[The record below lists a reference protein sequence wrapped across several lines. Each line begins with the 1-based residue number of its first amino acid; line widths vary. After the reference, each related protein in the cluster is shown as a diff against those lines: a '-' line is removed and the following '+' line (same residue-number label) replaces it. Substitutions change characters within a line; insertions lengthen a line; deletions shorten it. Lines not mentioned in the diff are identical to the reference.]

1 MSTANDTIGRP
12 KPTMQDLLRAS
23 RMVKRVKQHVKHDD
37 RETIENKARRWQ
49 HSRTPELPPAI
60 LAVSDY
66 DPRWPALFGQEQARI
81 HEAFQHRVA
90 GRGDRDV
97 AGRASGATAATSLG
111 VVEHIGSTSIPGL
124 AGKPMLDLLV
134 SVAAPVLEEQ
144 KIEAFA
150 ALGYKLYGN
159 SPCDPEASWLWKVGS
174 DCAFVIHLCA
184 LDNPWIHTAVNFR
197 DYMRTHPADCAAYE
211 ACKKRLSADG
221 SLNQFEYSMEKLILW
236 YEISVKANA
245 WAREGARGS

>member
-1 MSTANDTIGRP
+1 MSTITADNTIERP

-23 RMVKRVKQHVKHDD
+23 RMVKRVKQQIQHDD

-49 HSRTPELPPAI
+49 HSRTPELPPEI
-60 LAVSDY
+60 LAVGDY
-66 DPRWPALFGQEQARI
+66 DPRWSTRFEQEKARI
-81 HEAFQHRVA
+81 REAFERCV
-90 GRGDRDV
+90 V
-97 AGRASGATAATSLG
+97 GRASGATVLG

-134 SVAAPVLEEQ
+134 SVAAPMLEEQ
-144 KIEAFA
+144 KIDTFA

-159 SPCDPEASWLWKVGS
+159 SPCDPEASWLWKVED
-174 DCAFVIHLCA
+174 DCALVIHLCE
-184 LDNPWIHTAVNFR
+184 LDNPWIDTAVNFR
-197 DYMRTHPADCAAYE
+197 DYMREHPEDCAEYE

-236 YEISVKANA
+236 YKISVKANA
-245 WAREGARGS
+245 WAAEMKT